1 MKKSLAEVTRDAK
14 QLTPR
19 QQMKLVSRLLSVEET
34 ADALKPANEVTKAWN
49 QEITRRIAEY
59 RAGKAVF
66 IPCSEVKREIEKTL
80 AKINLQLDFGV

>member
-34 ADALKPANEVTKAWN
+34 ADALKPANEVAEAWN
-49 QEITRRIAEY
+49 QEITKRIAEY
-59 RAGKAVF
+59 RAGKAVLV
-66 IPCSEVKREIEKTL
+66 PWSEVQRDIQKIL
-80 AKINLQLDFGV
+80 AK